1 MAAFALA
8 DNTEIELAG
17 RQHRLGKFQH
27 CAVMGQVAHDT
38 IHRRTTAIEGNSAAK
53 IRASPY
59 APASVLHWRPF
70 SIQREACRFACRLD
84 GATCMPVRVV
94 STAAYIRWDAARY
107 ISSSTGGSNQL
118 VSDSPPSTTIA
129 APVT

>member
-27 CAVMGQVAHDT
+27 WALMGQVSRDT
-38 IHRRTTAIEGNSAAK
+38 IPRRKTAIEGNSAAK

-94 STAAYIRWDAARY
+94 SAVACTRWDSSARF
-107 ISSSTGGSNQL
+107 
-118 VSDSPPSTTIA
+118 P
-129 APVT
+129 

>member
-8 DNTEIELAG
+8 HDTEIELAG
-17 RQHRLGKFQH
+17 RQHGLWKFQH

-38 IHRRTTAIEGNSAAK
+38 IRRRTTAIEGNSAAK
-53 IRASPY
+53 IRASPH

-70 SIQREACRFACRLD
+70 SIQHEACRFACRLD

-94 STAAYIRWDAARY
+94 AAVACTRWDSSARF
-107 ISSSTGGSNQL
+107 
-118 VSDSPPSTTIA
+118 PP
-129 APVT
+129 APADRTS